1 MKIALFFLLLS
12 IIPFTLYSQQDKDE
26 FNKLLNLSIDLELKE
41 HKLDSFFK
49 HPKEQYTSTIADN
62 YHDYGVF
69 LFKKWKKTNE
79 RENLHKAILFTKES
93 LSIKDSLQIKS
104 SKSLDKTL
112 YNLGVFNSRIQEYF
126 TAITYLIRLSETG
139 QRNKKIVAN
148 SELSIAYKNIGDY
161 HKALITIEKAIE
173 LCPNDSKYDKKRVDF
188 YLLKA
193 DIYSS
198 MGYKKNSSKIKSS
211 LQKADSI
218 LQSVSY
224 NPIIQKSNLLQTEGN
239 RLLKTEEYH
248 KAIVKFSQSLKG
260 LNPLDSSNRATTHN
274 SLGLSFLKIKLLD
287 SSKLHLQEATKY
299 NRNYT
304 PAYENLGD
312 FYITKKEFKKGLLF
326 YQKAIQYTFDP
337 TKTYDYSDII
347 KEENLELIP
356 NKYYTLNHLIQ
367 KANGWM
373 QYYDHDKNEEH
384 LTQALKTFRIADKLV
399 DVIRFESSEYKS
411 KLYWREQ
418 ASSLYMKA
426 VEASFLLKK
435 PEDAYYFMEKNKAI
449 LLLEDITNE
458 EAKENAKLP
467 SKLASREYQ
476 LKQSIY
482 LSENKL
488 NTLDNISKDSI
499 LKVKKEI
506 YQHKRSYEV
515 FVDSLNISYPEYAIN
530 KQKVKVLPYSNFTRN
545 FISDKEVVLQ
555 YILNE
560 DQGYGILHAKGKSIF
575 FELLN
580 PKELIRDIHIA
591 NHQVTTWF
599 KDQDELRTYHKIA
612 HHIFNQL
619 IPENVYSLIKEKNVT
634 IIPDYALQQLSFE
647 TLITSKQE
655 HTYLIKDTE
664 IRYAYSMSYLDQNK
678 NKNRNPELNFL
689 GVAPIDFNIDNLNS
703 LIHSKKEVTTIS
715 DIVSGDILLKEK
727 SLKDSVVNNFDKY
740 NILHLSTHAD
750 VGTIKN
756 PWIAFRDQKMTLQE
770 IYASKNQSEMVVLSA
785 CKTSLGKVN
794 KGEGVMSLARGFF
807 YAGTNSV
814 VSSLWSVND
823 KANQELMIDF
833 YKNIDKGFTKSSALR
848 NAKLH
853 YINTHDGSEL
863 SPFYWGS
870 LILIGN
876 NTPISLDQNSFK
888 PYIAFILLILVI
900 GATCRYYF
908 KKKNRKV
915 T

>member
-1 MKIALFFLLLS
+1 
-12 IIPFTLYSQQDKDE
+12 
-26 FNKLLNLSIDLELKE
+26 
-41 HKLDSFFK
+41 
-49 HPKEQYTSTIADN
+49 
-62 YHDYGVF
+62 
-69 LFKKWKKTNE
+69 
-79 RENLHKAILFTKES
+79 
-93 LSIKDSLQIKS
+93 
-104 SKSLDKTL
+104 
-112 YNLGVFNSRIQEYF
+112 
-126 TAITYLIRLSETG
+126 
-139 QRNKKIVAN
+139 
-148 SELSIAYKNIGDY
+148 
-161 HKALITIEKAIE
+161 
-173 LCPNDSKYDKKRVDF
+173 
-188 YLLKA
+188 
-193 DIYSS
+193 
-198 MGYKKNSSKIKSS
+198 
-211 LQKADSI
+211 
-218 LQSVSY
+218 
-224 NPIIQKSNLLQTEGN
+224 
-239 RLLKTEEYH
+239 
-248 KAIVKFSQSLKG
+248 
-260 LNPLDSSNRATTHN
+260 
-274 SLGLSFLKIKLLD
+274 
-287 SSKLHLQEATKY
+287 
-299 NRNYT
+299 
-304 PAYENLGD
+304 
-312 FYITKKEFKKGLLF
+312 
-326 YQKAIQYTFDP
+326 
-337 TKTYDYSDII
+337 
-347 KEENLELIP
+347 
-356 NKYYTLNHLIQ
+356 
-367 KANGWM
+367 
-373 QYYDHDKNEEH
+373 
-384 LTQALKTFRIADKLV
+384 
-399 DVIRFESSEYKS
+399 
-411 KLYWREQ
+411 
-418 ASSLYMKA
+418 
-426 VEASFLLKK
+426 
-435 PEDAYYFMEKNKAI
+435 MEKNKAI

-458 EAKENAKLP
+458 QAKENAKLP

-476 LKQSIY
+476 LKQNIY

-530 KQKVKVLPYSNFTRN
+530 KQKVEVLPYSNFTRN

-655 HTYLIKDTE
+655 HSYLIKDTE

-689 GVAPIDFNIDNLNS
+689 GVAPIDFNIDNLNP

-888 PYIAFILLILVI
+888 PYTVFILLILVI
-900 GATCRYYF
+900 GATCLYFF
-908 KKKNRKV
+908 KKKNRKA

>member
-1 MKIALFFLLLS
+1 MKITLFFLLLN
-12 IIPFTLYSQQDKDE
+12 IIPFTIYSQQDKDE
-26 FNKLLNLSIDLELKE
+26 FNKLLNLSIDLELK
-41 HKLDSFFK
+41 KRKIDSFFE
-49 HPKEQYTSTIADN
+49 HTNEQYDIVLADN

-69 LFKKWKKTNE
+69 LFKKRKKTNE
-79 RENLHKAILFTKES
+79 IENLRKAILFTKKS

-112 YNLGVFNSRIQEYF
+112 YNLGFFNSRIQEYF
-126 TAITYLIRLSETG
+126 KAITYLIRLSETG
-139 QRNKKIVAN
+139 QLDKKIVAN

-161 HKALITIEKAIE
+161 HKALSTIEKAIG
-173 LCPNDSKYDKKRVDF
+173 LCPNNSKYDKKRVNF

-198 MGYKKNSSKIKSS
+198 MGYKRHSNKIKSS

-224 NPIIQKSNLLQTEGN
+224 NPVKQKNSIFQIEGN
-239 RLLKTEEYH
+239 LLLKTENYRE
-248 KAIVKFSQSLKG
+248 AITNFSNAISRLH
-260 LNPLDSSNRATTHN
+260 PLDSNYRAITHN
-274 SLGLSFLKIKLLD
+274 SLGLAFLKIKQLD
-287 SSKLHLQEATKY
+287 SSKLHLEEAIKY
-299 NRNYT
+299 NPSYT

-337 TKTYDYSDII
+337 TKTYDYNDII

-373 QYYDHDKNEEH
+373 QYYHHDKNHDH
-384 LTQALKTFRIADKLV
+384 LIQALKTFKIADKLV
-399 DVIRFESSEYKS
+399 DIIRFESSEYKS

-426 VEASFLLKK
+426 VEVSFLLKK
-435 PEDAYYFMEKNKAI
+435 SEDAYYFMEKNKAI

-458 EAKENAKLP
+458 QAKDNAKLP
-467 SKLASREYQ
+467 SELASREYF

-488 NTLDNISKDSI
+488 NILDNTSKDSI
-499 LKVKKEI
+499 LAVKKEI

-515 FVDSLNISYPEYAIN
+515 FVDSLNIKYPEYAIN
-530 KQKVKVLPYSNFTRN
+530 KQKVKVLPYSNFTTK

-555 YILNE
+555 YILND
-560 DQGYGILHAKGKSIF
+560 DQGYGILHTKGKSIF
-575 FELLN
+575 FEISN
-580 PKELIRDIHIA
+580 PKELIRDISIA

-599 KDQDELRTYHKIA
+599 TNQQELAAYQKTAYR
-612 HHIFNQL
+612 IFNQL
-619 IPENVYSLIKEKNVT
+619 IPEDVYSAIKEKNVT

-647 TLITSKQE
+647 TLITSE
-655 HTYLIKDTE
+655 HDHSYLIKDTE

-689 GVAPIDFNIDNLNS
+689 GVAPIDFKMDNLGS
-703 LIHSKKEVTTIS
+703 LIHSKKEVTNIS

-727 SLKDSVVNNFDKY
+727 SIKDSVISNFDKY

-750 VGTIKN
+750 VGAITN

-770 IYASKNQSEMVVLSA
+770 IYATKNQSEMVVLSA
-785 CKTSLGKVN
+785 CKTSLGKIN

-833 YKNIDKGFTKSSALR
+833 YKNIDKGSTKSSALR

-853 YINTHDGSEL
+853 YLNTHDGSEL

-888 PYIAFILLILVI
+888 PYIVFILLMLVI
-900 GATCRYYF
+900 GATSLYFF
-908 KKKNRKV
+908 KKKNRKAK
-915 T
+915 